1 MKKIDEIDYQFIRDN
16 CPDGMVPA
24 LIIKTA
30 STRQNAELHE
40 KVKHLYKVVA
50 RSLQSDLIRHL
61 ARKKI
66 VEPDYNKDELVYVYY
81 MSPEERAAFNAEKH
95 RLVYFNYSYPQ
106 PESTVCCS
114 FNDKNRP
121 INAFTIPIAKIKTDK
136 DVSAV
141 ANDLRQYLAKEV
153 NLYVNHMGDNCY
165 EISFSARNS
174 SSCSIPHLKKSH
186 LLLQL
191 ALLETFENSELTLC
205 DMVGNNYAQDKQ
217 RKIVETLFDA
227 CTTPKKLFSL
237 QKYLANRK
245 PQLEQLIQ
253 NNRSEPPALSEAPT
267 QVEHPTKTQADTQ
280 KSI

>member
-1 MKKIDEIDYQFIRDN
+1 MKNIDEIDYQFIRDN
-16 CPDGMVPA
+16 CPDGMVPV

-50 RSLQSDLIRHL
+50 RSLKNDLIRHL

-121 INAFTIPIAKIKTDK
+121 VNAFTIPIAKIKTDK

-141 ANDLRQYLAKEV
+141 ADELRQYLAKEV
-153 NLYVNHMGDNCY
+153 NLYVNHAGNNGY

-191 ALLETFENSELTLC
+191 ALLETFDNSELTLC
-205 DMVGNNYAQDKQ
+205 DMCGNDYAQDKQ
-217 RKIVETLFDA
+217 REIVETLFSA

-237 QKYLANRK
+237 QKYLTNRK
-245 PQLEQLIQ
+245 PQMPQLTQ
-253 NNRSEPPALSEAPT
+253 STCCDSTPVPSETPT
-267 QVEHPTKTQADTQ
+267 QTAPQTTSAETT
-280 KSI
+280 I

>member
-50 RSLQSDLIRHL
+50 RSLQNDLIRHL

-81 MSPEERAAFNAEKH
+81 MSPAEREAFNAEKH

-114 FNDKNRP
+114 FNDKNHP

-153 NLYVNHMGDNCY
+153 NLYANHMGDNCY

-186 LLLQL
+186 LLLQI
-191 ALLETFENSELTLC
+191 ALLETFDNSELTLC
-205 DMVGNNYAQDKQ
+205 DMVGNDYAQDKQ
-217 RKIVETLFDA
+217 REIVETLFNA

-237 QKYLANRK
+237 QKYLTNLK
-245 PQLEQLIQ
+245 PQLSQLIQ
-253 NNRSEPPALSEAPT
+253 SSRSEPPT
-267 QVEHPTKTQADTQ
+267 QVEPPAKTQTNAQTETAETT
-280 KSI
+280 I